1 MITMMC
7 KKFKKRKIIMKKT
20 FIFSLVL
27 CVFSPSLF
35 GMMTIVPKVAT
46 KKHMG
51 LQLRIKHTNNSIHP
65 HDYGIDPHCPYSSL
79 ESPQTTVCCIKK
91 FLRDQSK
98 KYRNSNDDIKKE
110 AQKIASCLLH
120 QAQMAKK
127 MHQEMD
133 DAVKKHNNSVFAM
146 ITKLKYAINNVRH
159 ARHVFLGMTEVPD
172 GSIVIYGEQV
182 SWLQAIKNI
191 WKRYCHKKVIKKHRI
206 GVIEKR
212 MPIGG
217 LAELDAYAVAYH
229 VILNN
234 KNQFDA
240 FKSVSFLTHHFMNT
254 EQKHLEQLQ
263 QVTKEL
269 EKFLL
274 NAHKISGD
282 KE

>member
-1 MITMMC
+1 
-7 KKFKKRKIIMKKT
+7 MKKT
-20 FIFSLVL
+20 FIFFIALYSIFSTPL
-27 CVFSPSLF
+27 C
-35 GMMTIVPKVAT
+35 GMMTIISKVAT
-46 KKHMG
+46 KK
-51 LQLRIKHTNNSIHP
+51 QAKPIISTRVKHTNNSIHP

-98 KYRNSNDDIKKE
+98 QYSNNNDDIKKE

-133 DAVKKHNNSVFAM
+133 DAVKKYNNSAFTM
-146 ITKLKYAINNVRH
+146 ITKLKYAIDNIRH
-159 ARHVFLGMTEVPD
+159 ARHVFLGMEEAPD

-182 SWLQAIKNI
+182 SWPQAIKNL
-191 WKRYCHKKVIKKHRI
+191 WKRYCHKKVIKKHRV

-217 LAELDAYAVAYH
+217 LAELDARMIASN
-229 VILNN
+229 VIYDN
-234 KNQFDA
+234 KNQFNA
-240 FKSVSFLTHHFMNT
+240 FKSVFVLTRYFMNT

-263 QVTKEL
+263 QATKEL